1 MARLALVRGLSV
13 LLLRGVPAGV
23 LLAACGFSA
32 RARGGDAG
40 GGGLDAAALTDGA
53 VVADAPPGQMC
64 FGSLGYTRVCYATAN
79 VPGGTQR
86 YQVTD
91 TIDTGTA
98 SICTGNVHALQ
109 QLPGNPC
116 IIAYDTITFTGG
128 GNLTITGTRPVI
140 LLATGASGI
149 SMASNSV
156 IDASSR
162 NGNTGAGAIASC
174 TGTKEA
180 NGQSGGFGGSFT
192 ASGGAGGLGVGDN
205 NGDLGG
211 AATVLGAPAALH
223 GGCPGGIG
231 GNNSITTVAMGGG
244 AVALV
249 AATISLDGLV
259 AAAGDGGAAP
269 PGNNAGGNGGGAGG
283 MIVLDSP
290 SITGGGELDA
300 KGGGGGEGRGG
311 NPPTSGTAGYYPVN
325 RLEESL
331 GGSTVTSTGG
341 DGGHGGPRIV
351 NIVQTVATGE
361 DGFAGTSG
369 AGGGGGGGAAGV
381 VIATSALPG
390 LLTSNPAPQ

>member
-1 MARLALVRGLSV
+1 MRGSSVRLVLQLPLG
-13 LLLRGVPAGV
+13 LLLG
-23 LLAACGFSA
+23 ACGFSA
-32 RARGGDAG
+32 HARGGDAG
-40 GGGLDAAALTDGA
+40 GGSSDGASMLDASVL
-53 VVADAPPGQMC
+53 ADAPPGQAC
-64 FGSLGYTRVCYATAN
+64 FGSLAYTRVCYSTPN
-79 VPGGTQR
+79 VPTGMQH

-91 TIDTGTA
+91 TIDTGMAAT
-98 SICTGNVHALQ
+98 CTGNVHALQ

-140 LLATGASGI
+140 FLATGASGI

-174 TGTKEA
+174 TGTKDA

-192 ASGGAGGLGVGDN
+192 SSGGAGGLGVGDHN
-205 NGDLGG
+205 SDLGG
-211 AATVLGAPAALH
+211 AATMLGAPVALH
-223 GGCPGGIG
+223 GGCPGGVG
-231 GNNSITTVAMGGG
+231 GNNTITTVAMGGG

-249 AATISLDGLV
+249 AATLSIDGLV

-269 PGNNAGGNGGGAGG
+269 PVNNAGGNGGGAGG

-290 SITGGGELDA
+290 SITGSGELDA

-331 GGSTVTSTGG
+331 GGSTATSTGG
-341 DGGHGGPRIV
+341 DGGHGGPRVV
-351 NIVQTVATGE
+351 NVVQTVNTGE